1 MIGTMGTK
9 RGTTAGRRKGKVTMK
24 IIAHTDIFARAR
36 IVNGYSQR
44 ELARRSG
51 LSYGYISMI
60 ERGEKSVGPAAAKK
74 LSELLDKPLEELFRI
89 E

>member
-1 MIGTMGTK
+1 
-9 RGTTAGRRKGKVTMK
+9 MK
-24 IIAHTDIFARAR
+24 IIAQTEVFVKSR

-74 LSELLDKPLEELFRI
+74 LSELLDKPVEELFRI

>member
-1 MIGTMGTK
+1 MRTKWGTEN
-9 RGTTAGRRKGKVTMK
+9 GRKKERERRMK
-24 IIAHTDIFARAR
+24 IIAQTEVFVKSR

-74 LSELLDKPLEELFRI
+74 LSELLDKPVEELFRI

>member
-1 MIGTMGTK
+1 
-9 RGTTAGRRKGKVTMK
+9 MK
-24 IIAHTDIFARAR
+24 IVAHTHAFAKAR
-36 IVNGYSQR
+36 ILNGFTQR

-74 LSELLDKPLEELFRI
+74 LSELLDKPVEELFRI